1 MMSPSIF
8 DAKNSSLNEP
18 LKQHGQLHRGQAPTF
33 SNEVATLESN
43 NNSLSIIKK
52 G

>member
-1 MMSPSIF
+1 MLKQHGLPP
-8 DAKNSSLNEP
+8 NP